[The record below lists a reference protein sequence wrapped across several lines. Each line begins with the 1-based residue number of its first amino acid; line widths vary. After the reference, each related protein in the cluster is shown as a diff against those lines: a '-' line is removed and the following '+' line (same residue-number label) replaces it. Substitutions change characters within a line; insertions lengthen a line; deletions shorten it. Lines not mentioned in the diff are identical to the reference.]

1 VPFPPGTRLGPYEIR
16 NVSPVPGLGEVYDA
30 RDHEQGRDVSLTV
43 VRTDFAG
50 DPDRLAR
57 FQRDASAAARLDH
70 PRILTVHNVGA
81 DAQAAY
87 IVSEPIQGR
96 TLREVR
102 ASGAIP
108 PGGAAQFGPPIAEAL
123 AAAHARGVIH
133 GNLTPDHILFTKD
146 GVKVI
151 GFGLAAATVDSEATV
166 AGDLAAFDGISQ
178 MLTGDPERVEGS
190 RGAASG
196 RRWPGVAAAVG
207 LIAFA
212 ALIGTWLFGGDAGPP
227 STEPE
232 AVASDPVVTEVIERD
247 PVAPEP
253 APSEQPPIASEPVA
267 PDRVAPKPPPPVVS
281 VEPSPTPSKPP
292 PIERAPARTVPPS
305 EPRSAPVAP
314 ARPTPGVPPRPAP
327 QVTLPLTPSRL
338 VWLDRTGAELGS
350 LGDVADYGNVAFSP
364 DGMRV
369 AVTIREREV
378 CCAYDIWTI
387 DTSNGSRMRLTS
399 TPDSKSG
406 VVWAPDG
413 SRVAFASAPSG
424 PAPPASWDIYET
436 ASNGTGVVRP
446 LLATARDEVSWD
458 WTPTG
463 FLLYAG
469 DRAGRP
475 RGAHQDLWARRI
487 PHGRP
492 FTYLRSVHRA
502 ALPSLSPDGR
512 WIAFTLLPAG
522 AEHPNLY
529 VARFPKYDG
538 RRRVST
544 GAQWPR
550 WRGNTIFYVDTEQ
563 RLLSVAVAVSGSQVE
578 LGPPNRVGDLLVR
591 HGLGYSYDVSPDGER
606 ILVNSATDLAET
618 LSRLAP

>member
-227 STEPE
+227 ST
-232 AVASDPVVTEVIERD
+232 
-247 PVAPEP
+247 
-253 APSEQPPIASEPVA
+253 
-267 PDRVAPKPPPPVVS
+267 
-281 VEPSPTPSKPP
+281 
-292 PIERAPARTVPPS
+292 
-305 EPRSAPVAP
+305 
-314 ARPTPGVPPRPAP
+314 
-327 QVTLPLTPSRL
+327 
-338 VWLDRTGAELGS
+338 
-350 LGDVADYGNVAFSP
+350 
-364 DGMRV
+364 
-369 AVTIREREV
+369 
-378 CCAYDIWTI
+378 
-387 DTSNGSRMRLTS
+387 
-399 TPDSKSG
+399 
-406 VVWAPDG
+406 
-413 SRVAFASAPSG
+413 
-424 PAPPASWDIYET
+424 
-436 ASNGTGVVRP
+436 
-446 LLATARDEVSWD
+446 
-458 WTPTG
+458 
-463 FLLYAG
+463 
-469 DRAGRP
+469 
-475 RGAHQDLWARRI
+475 
-487 PHGRP
+487 
-492 FTYLRSVHRA
+492 
-502 ALPSLSPDGR
+502 
-512 WIAFTLLPAG
+512 
-522 AEHPNLY
+522 
-529 VARFPKYDG
+529 
-538 RRRVST
+538 
-544 GAQWPR
+544 
-550 WRGNTIFYVDTEQ
+550 
-563 RLLSVAVAVSGSQVE
+563 
-578 LGPPNRVGDLLVR
+578 
-591 HGLGYSYDVSPDGER
+591 
-606 ILVNSATDLAET
+606 
-618 LSRLAP
+618 